1 MQKNDRTP
9 NHDEPGDLVTL
20 SSIEIHNYLQR
31 AIPEI
36 KIMEQKILSSSSIA
50 SVLKEINQ
58 LSDGLDLINV
68 YLNSLNSIGLEL
80 GTDVSKLVSN
90 LSEAITS
97 LHDFMQD
104 GDARSLGA
112 SLTHELLP
120 TLTEIQVLSFNLS
133 QSK

>member
-1 MQKNDRTP
+1 MQTNDQTP
-9 NHDEPGDLVTL
+9 NQDAPGNLVVL
-20 SSIEIHNYLQR
+20 SSIEIYNYLER

-36 KIMEQKILSSSSIA
+36 KIMEEKILHSSSIA

-80 GTDVSKLVSN
+80 GTDVSKLISN

-104 GDARSLGA
+104 GDARSMGT

-120 TLTEIQVLSFNLS
+120 TLTEIQSLSFNLS
-133 QSK
+133 QSN

>member
-1 MQKNDRTP
+1 MQTNDQTP
-9 NHDEPGDLVTL
+9 NQDAPGNLVVL
-20 SSIEIHNYLQR
+20 SSIEIYNYLER

-36 KIMEQKILSSSSIA
+36 KIMEEKILHSSSIA

-80 GTDVSKLVSN
+80 GIDVSKLISN
-90 LSEAITS
+90 LSESISS

-104 GDARSLGA
+104 GDARSMGA

>member
-9 NHDEPGDLVTL
+9 NHDAPGNLVVL
-20 SSIEIHNYLQR
+20 SSIEIHNYLER

-36 KIMEQKILSSSSIA
+36 KIMEEKILSSSSIA
-50 SVLKEINQ
+50 SVLTEINQ

-80 GTDVSKLVSN
+80 SADVSKLITN
-90 LSEAITS
+90 LSESVTS

-104 GDARSLGA
+104 GDARSMGA

-120 TLTEIQVLSFNLS
+120 TLAEIQVLSFNLS

>member
-9 NHDEPGDLVTL
+9 NHDEPGDLVAL
-20 SSIEIHNYLQR
+20 SSIEIHNYLER

-80 GTDVSKLVSN
+80 GTDVSKLISN
-90 LSEAITS
+90 LSESIAS

-104 GDARSLGA
+104 GDARSMGA